1 LRALRSATVIVTASD
16 VELLGFVR
24 TRRHHLDDLASV
36 EVAVGRTGMNGFGR
50 EYLVLH
56 RRDGATA
63 TFKDLNAKPS
73 VTHSTIVQEAARA
86 INQALRDRRS

>member
-1 LRALRSATVIVTASD
+1 VLPGATPRRLVGVAFAVRALRSATV
-16 VELLGFVR
+16 
-24 TRRHHLDDLASV
+24 V